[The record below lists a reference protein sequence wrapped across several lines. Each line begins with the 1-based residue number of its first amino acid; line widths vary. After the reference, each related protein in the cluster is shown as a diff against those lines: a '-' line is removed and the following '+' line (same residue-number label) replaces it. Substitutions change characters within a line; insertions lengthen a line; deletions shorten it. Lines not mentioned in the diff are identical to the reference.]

1 MPLTIADRVV
11 PDAIVAV
18 HVPDMAQRLMVPV
31 LEEQAGRQSEKRRNV
46 MAPPA
51 SPYLTK
57 PKLTLRKRLGR
68 YIAAFFKL
76 GRTEWMAKQ
85 ALRSADQARRSA
97 EQERAEITDVLHNV
111 QQDVARIWP
120 SISQMENVQENH
132 RQRFEV
138 LAEMVNSQME
148 NLQENHRQRFEVLAE
163 MVNSQMENVQENH
176 RQRFEVLA
184 EMVKVKDAIAA
195 RAISDLGRRLDL
207 FLMHKLQAS
216 NPGEPTQATF
226 SIASRPSE
234 GFRAFCDQFYHR
246 LEDRLRGSRTEIANR
261 LRIYLPDAEAALI
274 RCNSKPA
281 LDIACG
287 RGEWL
292 GLLRQAGIAAFG
304 VDTNS
309 IQIDAGLQEGLDI
322 RLGDAV
328 AFLAE
333 TESNSLS
340 IITAHHFVEHLPFDT
355 VAWIAREAMRVLAPG
370 GLLLFETPDTRN
382 VLVGATTFHTDPTH
396 LKPMPE
402 QVLKIL
408 FETAG
413 YHPIDVR
420 HLHPHERLDEFLAK
434 PNFDAEL
441 AQLLF
446 GPQDLAILGIK
457 PTGE

>member
-1 MPLTIADRVV
+1 MTIADRIV

-18 HVPDMAQRLMVPV
+18 HVPDMRQRLMVPI
-31 LEEQAGRQSEKRRNV
+31 LEEQTGVGPGQRENRLDA

-51 SPYLTK
+51 PPHLTR
-57 PKLTLRKRLGR
+57 PKLSLRKRLER

-76 GRTEWMAKQ
+76 GRIEWMAKQ
-85 ALRSADQARRSA
+85 ALRSADQALRSA
-97 EQERAEITDVLHNV
+97 DQTRQSVDQARQSMDQARQSADRERAEIADGLHNV
-111 QQDVARIWP
+111 QQDVGRIWP
-120 SISQMENVQENH
+120 SISQMENAQESQ
-132 RQRFEV
+132 RQRFEI
-138 LAEMVNSQME
+138 LAEI
-148 NLQENHRQRFEVLAE
+148 
-163 MVNSQMENVQENH
+163 
-176 RQRFEVLA
+176 
-184 EMVKVKDAIAA
+184 VKANDAIAA

-207 FLMHKLQAS
+207 FLMHQLRAVS
-216 NPGEPTQATF
+216 PAEPAQTTF
-226 SIASRPSE
+226 SAGSRQSE

-246 LEDRLRGSRTEIANR
+246 FEDRYRGSRTEIANR
-261 LRIYLPDAEAALI
+261 LRIYLPDAEAAVI
-274 RCNSKPA
+274 RCNGKPA

-287 RGEWL
+287 RAEWL
-292 GLLRQAGIAAFG
+292 GLLKQAGIAAFG

-309 IQIDAGLQEGLDI
+309 IQIDAGLQEGLDV
-322 RLGDAV
+322 RLGDAI

-333 TESNSLS
+333 AESDSLS

-370 GLLLFETPDTRN
+370 GLLLFETPDTHN
-382 VLVGATTFHTDPTH
+382 ILVGATTFHTDPTH

-420 HLHPHERLDEFLAK
+420 RLHPHERLDEFLAK
-434 PNFDAEL
+434 PNFDREL
-441 AQLLF
+441 AYLLF